1 MKKIVVLSL
10 TLLMAICCLV
20 NSVYAISCTMDLK
33 LSKSEISKGEEFT
46 VDIILKEIDAE
57 KGVIALGGT
66 IDYDKNALEYV
77 NVEGQGNW
85 TKPSYNDANGKFALD
100 RNDGYATTE
109 ETIARF
115 TFKAKDTLN
124 ADDTK
129 ITLKEVTSSNGDTDI
144 FATDVATTVKFKET
158 SSGNQGGNNNQGGN
172 GNSVNNS
179 ANNSANNNAT
189 NSSNDSKNS
198 STTSRN
204 TNKTISANTSENLKN
219 GVLPNTGATSVVL
232 GIILLVIAVALI
244 IYSRIRVIEKG
255 TYGK

>member
-10 TLLMAICCLV
+10 TLLMVICCLV
-20 NSVYAISCTMDLK
+20 NSVYAISCTMNLQ

-66 IDYDKNALEYV
+66 IEYDKNVLEYV

-124 ADDTK
+124 ANDTK
-129 ITLKEVTSSNGDTDI
+129 ISLKGVTSSNGDTDI
-144 FATDVATTVKFKET
+144 FATDVATTIKFKET
-158 SSGNQGGNNNQGGN
+158 SSGSDKPSGNENTVN
-172 GNSVNNS
+172 NSVNNSGNNNS
-179 ANNSANNNAT
+179 ANNSNA
-189 NSSNDSKNS
+189 SKNS
-198 STTSRN
+198 STTIRN
-204 TNKTISANTSENLKN
+204 TNKTIVANTSDNLKN
-219 GVLPNTGATSVVL
+219 GVLPNTGTTSIVF